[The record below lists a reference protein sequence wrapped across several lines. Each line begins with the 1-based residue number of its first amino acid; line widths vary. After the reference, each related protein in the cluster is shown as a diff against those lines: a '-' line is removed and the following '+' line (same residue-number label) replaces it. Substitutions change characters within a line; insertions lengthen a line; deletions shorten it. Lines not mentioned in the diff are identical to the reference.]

1 MPGPIRVFIV
11 DDHAMVRRGLA
22 AFLRA
27 KPDLQLVGE
36 ASDGAEAITLCERL
50 QPDIVLMDLVMPE
63 TNGIEATRA
72 IRGRWPAIHVI
83 ALTSFDDKELVREAL
98 AAGAL
103 SYLLKNVSA
112 EDLAEA
118 IRAAHSGRSTLAAE
132 AVKALIQ
139 PAQPEQ
145 RPGEDL
151 TAREREVLALMV
163 RGMTNPQIA
172 AQLVVSRATAKA
184 HVSSVLSKLGAANR
198 AEAVALALQRK
209 LV

>member
-1 MPGPIRVFIV
+1 
-11 DDHAMVRRGLA
+11 
-22 AFLRA
+22 
-27 KPDLQLVGE
+27 
-36 ASDGAEAITLCERL
+36 
-50 QPDIVLMDLVMPE
+50 
-63 TNGIEATRA
+63 
-72 IRGRWPAIHVI
+72 
-83 ALTSFDDKELVREAL
+83 L

-118 IRAAHSGRSTLAAE
+118 IRAAASGRATLATE

-139 PAQPEQ
+139 PVQPE
-145 RPGEDL
+145 PAFGEDL
-151 TAREREVLALMV
+151 TAREREVLGLMV

-198 AEAVALALQRK
+198 AEAVALALQKK
-209 LV
+209 LI

>member
-1 MPGPIRVFIV
+1 MPGPIRVFII